1 VHDHNTP
8 HRDQLVIGKP
18 VAFEVRFAGF
28 RIGSHS
34 SGRITRARAEILRAA
49 GKDTNLM
56 IADILVPADDLVR
69 HRRHFH
75 MHPELSMK
83 EFDSAAYIEREL
95 RALKLDQI
103 RTGVGQTGTLG
114 TLVGG
119 KPGPVTLL
127 RADIDALPV
136 TEASDVEYRSQRPG
150 VMHACGHDAHISIL
164 LCAAKELARRR
175 NDIRGTLVFCFQPGE
190 EGFAGNRLMIDDGAL
205 ENPHVD
211 RCFALHVFSGLDV
224 GKIGVRDGAFFAS
237 ADEFHLWIRGKGG
250 HGAMPER
257 AIDPIVAG
265 AYFVTMLQTV
275 VSREIAPKDPAVF
288 TVGKF
293 HSGSTFNVIPTEA
306 EMEGTVRSFNRD
318 IRASMPER
326 MERILAGLSDA
337 MRVEYEMKYRNGYPP
352 TVNDPHMNEIVRAV
366 GSRFLGAENVVYPH
380 DIVMWAED
388 MSYMLEERPGA
399 YFIVGAR
406 GAERGTFPQHSAN
419 YDIDERALEVGFKMM
434 VGLGLS

>member
-1 VHDHNTP
+1 
-8 HRDQLVIGKP
+8 
-18 VAFEVRFAGF
+18 
-28 RIGSHS
+28 
-34 SGRITRARAEILRAA
+34 
-49 GKDTNLM
+49 M
-56 IADILVPADDLVR
+56 IAPIPVPVEELSR

-75 MHPELSMK
+75 MHPELSLK
-83 EFDSAAYIEREL
+83 EFETAAYIEREL
-95 RALKLDQI
+95 RSLNLDEI
-103 RTGVGQTGTLG
+103 RTGVGQTGVLATLR
-114 TLVGG
+114 GG
-119 KPGPVTLL
+119 RPGPVTLL

-136 TEASDVEYRSQRPG
+136 AETADVEYKSQNTG
-150 VMHACGHDAHISIL
+150 VMHACGHDGHIAIL

-175 NDIRGTLVFCFQPGE
+175 EEVPGTLVFCFQPGE
-190 EGFAGNRLMIDDGAL
+190 EGYAGNKLMIEDGAL

-211 RCFALHVFSGLDV
+211 RCFALHVFSGLEA

-237 ADEFHLWIRGKGG
+237 SDEFHLHIRGKGG

-265 AYFVTMLQTV
+265 AHFVTMLQTI

-293 HSGSTFNVIPTEA
+293 HAGSTFNVIPNQA
-306 EMEGTVRSFNRD
+306 EMEGTVRSFDRE
-318 IRASMPER
+318 IRKSMPER
-326 MERILAGLSDA
+326 MERILRGLSEA
-337 MRVEYEMKYRNGYPP
+337 MRVEYEMKYRYGYPP
-352 TVNDPHMNEIVRAV
+352 TVNDPGMNEIVREV
-366 GSRFLGAENVVYPH
+366 GAAMLGAQNVVYPH

-406 GAERGTFPQHSAN
+406 GPEKGTFPQHSAS

-434 VGLGLS
+434 VGLGLRG